1 MKILFR
7 TFFTFLLTIHFN
19 ECSAQAPQGI
29 NYQAV
34 LRASDG
40 SLIQNQSVTLK
51 FIITRQVNTFTQ
63 QVYQEEHTLTT
74 NNFGLVNLVLGT
86 GDNVSGEFSSI
97 DWSDGYFTL
106 ETQLNNVTF
115 TIQGLQSVPFS
126 LFSNKAGN
134 GLEAIMDNGNG
145 SLVFE
150 FTNGSQQTVDISS
163 SSNSTIMDNGNGT
176 ATITDGTGTTVVVD
190 IDGDNV
196 DDADNDPL
204 NELQDWNTLPGIP
217 SDFVDGVDNVEDGDS
232 NPNNEIQLLSFS
244 NDTLYLSNGG
254 FVYLGNYGVD
264 LVNDNDSDPVNE
276 IQDIATN
283 NLPGNIALS
292 NGSTLN
298 LNVDDADSDAS
309 NELQDIATNG
319 APGNVSISNGST
331 ININVNDADSSSTN
345 ELQDASQVSYD
356 NASSGLSSTSVQG
369 AIDELTVGLIN
380 SEVSIK
386 NFTNADFLS
395 DCPTLGSGTWQ
406 TIAIIPGISP
416 FSAEVDDRVSYGH
429 FQIYDYSH
437 MQLGGDGREYLEF
450 TLSRFWNNSTI
461 EILHHDSNNNTGA
474 IKIEKVRVQHGKQS
488 IGGGSVWC
496 ANIQVFRS
504 NTCGNSGAAE
514 TELFV
519 KLSNQ
524 IPLDGQPLHIIPIQL
539 TSTPLSLTNILNLE
553 TNVLNVGGDAVSD
566 ADSDPTNELEL
577 PTNANVG
584 DVLQYNGTSW
594 VSATAPS
601 SGGAGTVMYI
611 YDGQS
616 CPAGW
621 STQQINVGV
630 FGGAAVD
637 ACYTDS
643 PCAVMYIYDGQTCPS
658 GWTLQPIGVAIMNG
672 STTPVDAC
680 FKCY

>member
-1 MKILFR
+1 M
-7 TFFTFLLTIHFN
+7 
-19 ECSAQAPQGI
+19 
-29 NYQAV
+29 
-34 LRASDG
+34 
-40 SLIQNQSVTLK
+40 
-51 FIITRQVNTFTQ
+51 
-63 QVYQEEHTLTT
+63 
-74 NNFGLVNLVLGT
+74 
-86 GDNVSGEFSSI
+86 
-97 DWSDGYFTL
+97 
-106 ETQLNNVTF
+106 
-115 TIQGLQSVPFS
+115 
-126 LFSNKAGN
+126 
-134 GLEAIMDNGNG
+134 
-145 SLVFE
+145 
-150 FTNGSQQTVDISS
+150 
-163 SSNSTIMDNGNGT
+163 
-176 ATITDGTGTTVVVD
+176 
-190 IDGDNV
+190 
-196 DDADNDPL
+196 
-204 NELQDWNTLPGIP
+204 
-217 SDFVDGVDNVEDGDS
+217 
-232 NPNNEIQLLSFS
+232 
-244 NDTLYLSNGG
+244 
-254 FVYLGNYGVD
+254 
-264 LVNDNDSDPVNE
+264 
-276 IQDIATN
+276 
-283 NLPGNIALS
+283 
-292 NGSTLN
+292 
-298 LNVDDADSDAS
+298 
-309 NELQDIATNG
+309 
-319 APGNVSISNGST
+319 
-331 ININVNDADSSSTN
+331 
-345 ELQDASQVSYD
+345 
-356 NASSGLSSTSVQG
+356 
-369 AIDELTVGLIN
+369 
-380 SEVSIK
+380 
-386 NFTNADFLS
+386 
-395 DCPTLGSGTWQ
+395 
-406 TIAIIPGISP
+406 
-416 FSAEVDDRVSYGH
+416 
-429 FQIYDYSH
+429 
-437 MQLGGDGREYLEF
+437 
-450 TLSRFWNNSTI
+450 
-461 EILHHDSNNNTGA
+461 
-474 IKIEKVRVQHGKQS
+474 QHGKQS

-504 NTCGNSGAAE
+504 NTCGNSGTAE